1 MAPTDKKWKMKPDS
15 GKALMLAQREIAV
28 FVCDAVNLEGITMTL
43 PEVQTLLDGITVGGH
58 KVNDQ
63 QITINQGKA
72 WDHLFSSIKQNSF
85 ILNAEYACKLHSI
98 AAKEETLEWGVFRS
112 GGVNIGGTE
121 YAPPDCKRLPELFKE
136 MASSAQLIDDI
147 YDRAIFVFLEMSKNQ
162 FFYDVNKRMGRFMM
176 NAILLDEGYP
186 AINLP
191 AKRQLEFNQ
200 LMLEFYNT
208 EDMKPMNN
216 FMRSC
221 LDHKIIKIMLEDRPH
236 TLKM

>member
-1 MAPTDKKWKMKPDS
+1 MPSTDKKWKMKPDF
-15 GKALMLAQREIAV
+15 GKALMLAQREVAV
-28 FVCDAVNLEGITMTL
+28 FVCDAVNLEGIAMTL

-72 WDHLFSSIKQNSF
+72 WDYLFSSIKQNNF

-98 AAKEETLEWGVFRS
+98 AAKEEALEWGVFRS

-121 YAPPDCKRLPELFKE
+121 YTPPDHKHLPELFEK
-136 MASSAQLIDDI
+136 MANDSQLIDDV
-147 YDRAIFVFLEMSKNQ
+147 YDRAIFIFLKMSKNQ
-162 FFYDVNKRMGRFMM
+162 FFYDANKRMGRFMM
-176 NAILLDEGYP
+176 NAILLDNGFP

-200 LMLEFYNT
+200 LILEFYNSENMT
-208 EDMKPMNN
+208 PMNN

-221 LDHKIIKIMLEDRPH
+221 LDHKIIKIMLEEPSY

>member
-1 MAPTDKKWKMKPDS
+1 MASTDKKWKMKPDF
-15 GKALMLAQREIAV
+15 GKALMLAQREVAV
-28 FVCDAVNLEGITMTL
+28 FVCDAVNLEGIAMTL

-72 WDHLFSSIKQNSF
+72 WDHLFSSIKKDSF
-85 ILNAEYACKLHSI
+85 ILSAEYACKLHSI
-98 AAKEETLEWGVFRS
+98 AAREEALEWGVFRS

-121 YAPPDCKRLPELFKE
+121 YTPPDHKLLPKLFEE
-136 MASSAQLIDDI
+136 MESNAQLIDDI
-147 YDRAIFVFLEMSKNQ
+147 YDKAIFVFLEMSKNQ

-200 LMLEFYNT
+200 LMLEFYNA
-208 EDMKPMNN
+208 EDMKPMND

-221 LDHKIIKIMLEDRPH
+221 LDNKIIKIMLEVRSQ
-236 TLKM
+236 